1 LPPVSRRAAARWLVG
16 ALAVALCGAAKADPV
31 ADALRGQLDAPNAG
45 ALYAPELLR
54 VLYAG
59 REYAPLW
66 ADGRADEARAALADA
81 TRHGLNAANYHLA
94 AIDAARADASPNGQA
109 TVDLLLS
116 DGLALL
122 GSHVRSGRVEPGS
135 LTPRERL
142 LALDVDLPTHLTAGA
157 SVGDVLHAL
166 ASPLAGYARLQE
178 ALEKYRAIAAA
189 GGWPAL
195 PEGPTLRVGDRDA
208 AVLGLRERLAR
219 ENADGPVGSGDLFDA
234 PLEAAV
240 RQFQARHGLDVD
252 GAVGRRTRAALDT
265 PVAARI
271 AQLSANL
278 ERRRWLGEAPGARQV
293 RVNVAAYTLDAIDG
307 PQVALHMRV
316 VVGKPFRPSP
326 EFSDRIRYLVLNPYW
341 EVPPTLAGQDKLPL
355 IRRDPGY
362 LAREHMRVLQGWGD
376 KAREIDPAS
385 VDWQRV
391 RTPLPYRL
399 RQDPGPWNALGRIKF
414 MFPNG
419 FDVYLHDTPARE
431 LFAQAERSFS
441 SGCIRLQQPLAL
453 ATWLLAGDPT
463 WTPEQLQAALDSGQ
477 TQTVS
482 LREPVPVYL
491 LYWTAWVAADGAVQ
505 FRRDIYDR
513 DGPLAAVL
521 AAPAALP

>member
-1 LPPVSRRAAARWLVG
+1 M
-16 ALAVALCGAAKADPV
+16 
-31 ADALRGQLDAPNAG
+31 
-45 ALYAPELLR
+45 
-54 VLYAG
+54 
-59 REYAPLW
+59 
-66 ADGRADEARAALADA
+66 
-81 TRHGLNAANYHLA
+81 
-94 AIDAARADASPNGQA
+94 
-109 TVDLLLS
+109 
-116 DGLALL
+116 
-122 GSHVRSGRVEPGS
+122 
-135 LTPRERL
+135 
-142 LALDVDLPTHLTAGA
+142 
-157 SVGDVLHAL
+157 
-166 ASPLAGYARLQE
+166 
-178 ALEKYRAIAAA
+178 
-189 GGWPAL
+189 
-195 PEGPTLRVGDRDA
+195 GDRDA
-208 AVLGLRERLAR
+208 AVPRLRERLAR

-240 RQFQARHGLDVD
+240 RHFQARHGLDVD
-252 GAVGRRTRAALDT
+252 GAIGRRTRAALDT

-293 RVNVAAYTLDAIDG
+293 RVNVAAFTLDAIDG
-307 PQVALHMRV
+307 PDVALRMRV

-341 EVPPTLAGQDKLPL
+341 EVPPTLAAQDKLPL

-362 LAREHMRVLQGWGD
+362 LAREHLRVLQGWGD

-385 VDWQRV
+385 VDWRRV

-419 FDVYLHDTPARE
+419 FDVYLHDTPSRE

-453 ATWLLAGDPT
+453 AAWLLAGNPK

-491 LYWTAWVAADGAVQ
+491 LYWTAWVAADGEVQ
-505 FRRDIYDR
+505 FRRAIDDR